1 MKIKKDY
8 LDIVYDE
15 NIRPFTSYPNKLTKH
30 LYEKFNLKTNEKI
43 LDIGCG
49 RGECLT
55 GFYKCGMNVY
65 GIDQSDVSKK
75 NYPEINFKFCDLMSE
90 KIPFEDEFF
99 DVIFSK
105 SLVEHFY
112 YPEKIFQ
119 EINRILKKD
128 GKIITMTPDWE
139 FNYKI
144 FYEDYTHRTP
154 FSKDSLRD
162 IHLINGFKEVKI
174 FSFKQLPILWNKNI
188 INSLINFL
196 SEITR
201 VLIPNYFKKYKW
213 VRFSKEILLLSI
225 AKK

>member
-8 LDIVYDE
+8 LEIVYDE

-30 LYEKFNLKTNEKI
+30 LYKKFNLKTNEKI

-55 GFYKCGMNVY
+55 GFHKCGMNVY

-119 EINRILKKD
+119 EMNRILKKD

-188 INSLINFL
+188 INSLMNFL

-201 VLIPNYFKKYKW
+201 VFIPNYFKKYKW